1 MCALAPSYGLFVIA
15 RCITGLFGGV
25 IGAINLSIIT
35 DIFPLQSRGSAM
47 GILSSANSAAMVLG
61 IPIGIVLATKL
72 NWHAP
77 FFLITFIG
85 LVAGIVTI
93 IFLKPIS
100 GHKDLVKQDNPIGQV
115 LKTVVNPRYLVGF
128 SAIIFV
134 TIGAFMLQ
142 PFSSAFMVN
151 NLGVSLNTLP
161 LVFLISGI
169 VAMIAGPLLGRFA
182 DLFGKYRL
190 FFIASIVSAGVIIWY
205 TGLGSSPLWLVLLLN
220 CLMAI
225 TNSGRMSAT
234 MALISAVPAPQDRGS
249 YNSLSSSMQQLAG
262 AIAAWVAGLVIVQS
276 STGQIFNINILGWVV
291 VMATIL
297 TIVLMDRVNNLEKY

>member
-1 MCALAPSYGLFVIA
+1 
-15 RCITGLFGGV
+15 
-25 IGAINLSIIT
+25 
-35 DIFPLQSRGSAM
+35 
-47 GILSSANSAAMVLG
+47 
-61 IPIGIVLATKL
+61 
-72 NWHAP
+72 
-77 FFLITFIG
+77 
-85 LVAGIVTI
+85 
-93 IFLKPIS
+93 
-100 GHKDLVKQDNPIGQV
+100 
-115 LKTVVNPRYLVGF
+115 
-128 SAIIFV
+128 
-134 TIGAFMLQ
+134 
-142 PFSSAFMVN
+142 
-151 NLGVSLNTLP
+151 
-161 LVFLISGI
+161 
-169 VAMIAGPLLGRFA
+169 
-182 DLFGKYRL
+182 LFGKYRL